1 MWMLVIYVG
10 AVDPITWVKAGHSA
24 PSITLRSS
32 SRGTTGT
39 PLVLPVCDRLKPL
52 EAYWHVSAVKIG
64 EVGRIVPIDKSA
76 NFRL

>member
-1 MWMLVIYVG
+1 MLVIYVG

-52 EAYWHVSAVKIG
+52 EAYWHGSAVKIG
-64 EVGRIVPIDKSA
+64 EVVGGSSQSTAGKPVGSG
-76 NFRL
+76 